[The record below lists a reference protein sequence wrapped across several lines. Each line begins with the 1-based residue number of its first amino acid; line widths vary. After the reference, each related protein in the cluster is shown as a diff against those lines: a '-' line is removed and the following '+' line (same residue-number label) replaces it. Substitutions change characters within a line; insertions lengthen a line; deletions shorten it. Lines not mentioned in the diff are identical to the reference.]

1 MERILG
7 SDLLGLPSLGV
18 VFLEFLLVFMLLG
31 GIEDTLL
38 NGTVRIEVVKVG
50 GDFASRRSPPL
61 AGSSGVTGKLRERS
75 DWYA

>member
-38 NGTVRIEVVKVG
+38 NGTVRIEVVKV
-50 GDFASRRSPPL
+50 
-61 AGSSGVTGKLRERS
+61 
-75 DWYA
+75 